1 MPLNNGKPIIGR
13 LARAGLGFLLSVA
26 GWPVAVSWFA
36 QADHIAADAAAAFAD
51 LYAGIS
57 GLGQPGPVGA
67 LRMGGSRAKE
77 RSQKDDESSESG
89 SHGESPKVERLHS
102 SLAG

>member
-1 MPLNNGKPIIGR
+1 MASRSSGAWRGRIGI
-13 LARAGLGFLLSVA
+13 LAVGGGLAGRGVVGFTQ
-26 GWPVAVSWFA
+26 P
-36 QADHIAADAAAAFAD
+36 DDIAADAAAAFAD
-51 LYAGIS
+51 LDPGIA

-77 RSQKDDESSESG
+77 RSQKNDECSESG
-89 SHGESPKVERLHS
+89 RHGESPEVERLHS